1 MSIVRHIAYERPV
14 VGLPYDIL
22 FAVLLLQV
30 EGRCKSVI
38 APEFLHKDVRNYLLF
53 LFITD

>member
-22 FAVLLLQV
+22 FAVLLLQD
-30 EGRCKSVI
+30 EGRCESVI
-38 APEFLHKDVRNYLLF
+38 APLNELNRAFAVNI
-53 LFITD
+53 LFIRN